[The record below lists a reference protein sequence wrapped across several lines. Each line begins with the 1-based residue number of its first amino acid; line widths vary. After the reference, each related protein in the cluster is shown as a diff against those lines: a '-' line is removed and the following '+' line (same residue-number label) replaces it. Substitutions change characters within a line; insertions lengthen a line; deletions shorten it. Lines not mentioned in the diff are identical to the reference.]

1 MEDLKEGLHTYY
13 IHCGNDSNPMRI
25 EFATSIPI
33 YATVSLSENPPLKE
47 GKYTIDL
54 ITSKTPLETP
64 TLEYSFDDV
73 VYKPISLKKGTG
85 QNWQGNLIIPATTG
99 NAVFSFRFSAK
110 DLSGYQG
117 TEIKG
122 ENLFVVDTIQ
132 PPTVGII
139 NAVGYD
145 GQIKLDWFYDEKV
158 KEFNLYRSENP
169 GIDYTDFYKTS
180 SKNSYIDYNV
190 EKGKTYYYRVAG
202 VDEAGNIGD
211 LSKEVYA
218 TALLNNYT
226 SASGLNPSLVGKVDN
241 AIAETNSVINNIND
255 IKSSLNL
262 KENKEKT
269 LFADLQLDQSLSS
282 AVSELNSLKRDL
294 EGYKLQDLSEGEL
307 DSKLAS
313 ATLRLNILKKQVPE
327 DITIMNEDETERAL
341 NEDNIQRGFLEY
353 FSGTTDAKSYDR
365 EITQTLKE
373 IELNNI
379 KISSSFYIIEI
390 MYMDGTKKRITLIE
404 DEISSSTNNPDNLSF
419 IEIIPKEIAEQSSE
433 LKIMNL
439 GYTVIKDDPII
450 EFNSNTK
457 KIIYYL
463 NREVDL
469 STLQS
474 IVVMPIKLPGPEE
487 NQSKITGN
495 FIANVTSKGS
505 WEIIILVVFALG
517 LGIYFLRMK
526 NESSAKPALIILENI
541 KKSKELLKAGK
552 TEEANKVYD
561 KVKEEYKL
569 LSDKEKRIIME
580 GMKELEGGTGK

>member
-1 MEDLKEGLHTYY
+1 
-13 IHCGNDSNPMRI
+13 
-25 EFATSIPI
+25 
-33 YATVSLSENPPLKE
+33 
-47 GKYTIDL
+47 
-54 ITSKTPLETP
+54 
-64 TLEYSFDDV
+64 
-73 VYKPISLKKGTG
+73 
-85 QNWQGNLIIPATTG
+85 
-99 NAVFSFRFSAK
+99 
-110 DLSGYQG
+110 
-117 TEIKG
+117 
-122 ENLFVVDTIQ
+122 
-132 PPTVGII
+132 VGII